1 MSVDIEE
8 TQPGHQSR
16 ILSNRTQLVGTKK
29 QPLELSLQFVETC
42 SDVTSCHLIG
52 ATFCTTRYWL
62 HYICIRSGS
71 IGGCPLD
78 GNKVMVSAI
87 LWLLS
92 CASRIVC
99 KVLTDKLL
107 VSRLVLVVDVLV
119 SRMLVADRVLASG
132 QRGRQGTL
140 ASLHPLTLS
149 VANSFSERRTW
160 VQVTAVGI
168 FINMI
173 LHCKT
178 MY

>member
-1 MSVDIEE
+1 MEHPARASEQDFIKSHTVGWDKK
-8 TQPGHQSR
+8 TASR
-16 ILSNRTQLVGTKK
+16 ALSAVCGNLFWCNILSSVHWLAQL
-29 QPLELSLQFVETC
+29 C
-42 SDVTSCHLIG
+42 
-52 ATFCTTRYWL
+52 CTTRYWL

-78 GNKVMVSAI
+78 GSKVMVSAI
-87 LWLLS
+87 IWLLS